1 MFKWLTS
8 FFSDKSSGDSPSS
21 KQRKKMYVVVLS
33 VLGIALLLGGNFLK
47 SSGDSD
53 QSSFPD
59 KQNEDEVSL
68 LKDDEDHS
76 KNKGLVSEVE
86 EMYEKDLKEMLEK
99 IQGVS
104 DVDVLVNLDA
114 TELKIYEKNVVS
126 GKQETEETDQNG
138 GKRVLTDTSNDEQVV
153 LVRKGDGEEPI
164 LIQTKKPEVR
174 GVLVVAKGAEHMQI
188 KQWIVEAVS
197 RALDVPSHR
206 ISVNPKE

>member
-1 MFKWLTS
+1 MLKWLTS
-8 FFSDKSSGDSPSS
+8 FFSDKSSMDSPASR
-21 KQRKKMYVVVLS
+21 KRKKMYVVILS

-47 SSGDSD
+47 SNEEPDSLSLSDD
-53 QSSFPD
+53 QEE
-59 KQNEDEVSL
+59 NETSL
-68 LKDDEDHS
+68 LKGDED
-76 KNKGLVSEVE
+76 KEKKQGLVSEIE
-86 EMYEKDLKEMLEK
+86 DLYEKDLTEMLEK

-104 DVDVLVNLDA
+104 DVDVMINLDA
-114 TELKIYEKNVVS
+114 TSLKIYEKNVVS

-138 GKRVLTDTSNDEQVV
+138 GKRILTDTSNDEQVV

-174 GVLVVAKGAEHMQI
+174 GVLVVAKGAEHIQI